1 MDKLRTKKQKIERK
15 VAGKRL
21 RQCARRFFLLG
32 AIVTLL
38 IIGIGIGVWT
48 SISKEES
55 YQTFTLSDMETNF
68 ATSPHENA
76 NADPEA
82 EELLILVNWDN
93 PVPYDRPDDLVTLD
107 EIFNDEVALTNSEGS
122 VNKEAGQA
130 AKAMFSD
137 ALAQG
142 IGRYKITSAYR
153 SITYQDQLWNARRE
167 QDPTYGDDP
176 YNKPVKVMPGN
187 RSEHTT
193 GLAIDILSEAHE
205 QADDEFADTQEGQWL
220 AENAHKYGFILR
232 YPKDKEHITGV
243 IFEPWHYRYVGVDA
257 ATEMYEK
264 NLCLEEYLLDL

>member
-1 MDKLRTKKQKIERK
+1 MDKTRTREQKIERK
-15 VAGKRL
+15 VTQKKL

-38 IIGIGIGVWT
+38 IVGTVIGVWT
-48 SISKEES
+48 GVSKEES
-55 YQTFTLSDMETNF
+55 KQTDSIADIETNV
-68 ATSPHENA
+68 ATAAHESS
-76 NADPEA
+76 NADPKV
-82 EELLILVNWDN
+82 EEFLILVNWDH
-93 PVPYDRPDDLVTLD
+93 PVPYDRPDDLVTLG

-122 VNKEAGQA
+122 INKEAGQA

-176 YNKPVKVMPGN
+176 YNTPVKVVPGN

-205 QADDEFADTQEGQWL
+205 QANDEFAKTQEGRWL

-232 YPKDKEHITGV
+232 YPKNKEHITGV

-264 NLCLEEYLLDL
+264 NLCLEEYLQDL

>member
-1 MDKLRTKKQKIERK
+1 MDKTRTREQKIERK
-15 VAGKRL
+15 VTQKKL

-38 IIGIGIGVWT
+38 IVGTVIGVWT
-48 SISKEES
+48 GVLKEES
-55 YQTFTLSDMETNF
+55 KQTDSIADIETNF
-68 ATSPHENA
+68 AATAHESSGT
-76 NADPEA
+76 
-82 EELLILVNWDN
+82 EEFLILVNWDH
-93 PVPYDRPDDLVTLD
+93 PVPYDRPDDLVTLGD
-107 EIFNDEVALTNSEGS
+107 IFNDEVALTNSEGNI
-122 VNKEAGQA
+122 NKEAGQA

-153 SITYQDQLWNARRE
+153 SIVYQDQLWNARRE
-167 QDPTYGDDP
+167 QNPTYGDDP
-176 YNKPVKVMPGN
+176 YNTPVKVMPGN
-187 RSEHTT
+187 KSEHTT

-205 QADDEFADTQEGQWL
+205 QANDEFADTQEGRWL

-232 YPKDKEHITGV
+232 YPKNKEHITGV

-264 NLCLEEYLLDL
+264 NLCLEEYLLSL